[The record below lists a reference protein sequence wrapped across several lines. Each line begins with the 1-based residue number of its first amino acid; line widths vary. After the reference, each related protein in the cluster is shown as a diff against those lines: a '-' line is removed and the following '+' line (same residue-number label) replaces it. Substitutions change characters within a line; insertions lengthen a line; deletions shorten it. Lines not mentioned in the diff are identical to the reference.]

1 MKQLFY
7 CQIVLIALCLSIAM
21 AATPIVFRLLP
32 DDFARLS
39 RIYEW
44 IDGRRLNPDV
54 AVFGDSRA
62 MNGINGYLLGVALG
76 ENRTVASFTNP
87 GQSFSEGALFY
98 SSLPSDTKVVVH
110 CIGLN
115 TLAGP
120 MGIAEKKVDRLLL
133 DGYRPDSVTA
143 RFLSSSTLREF
154 GKSRLRVLYESRTC
168 AKTGLHNLLR
178 KFLEPN
184 SLSDSLDSSVY
195 PYLYPYERA
204 PKEQYDKYLLAQKQS
219 PQVDLQTPDAEFET
233 KIRAVSRY
241 FKARHIGYYVVL
253 MPVSPLLWD
262 HLPQDYER
270 CVSNFASRTEV
281 AVFDYTK
288 LLDDDLFCDPAHPNR
303 AGADRITAKL
313 ADDIL
318 RDSLSGHFP
327 EEE

>member
-288 LLDDDLFCDPAHPNR
+288 PVSYTHLTLP
-303 AGADRITAKL
+303 TKL
-313 ADDIL
+313 
-318 RDSLSGHFP
+318 
-327 EEE
+327 EV

>member
-133 DGYRPDSVTA
+133 DGY
-143 RFLSSSTLREF
+143 LSL
-154 GKSRLRVLYESRTC
+154 
-168 AKTGLHNLLR
+168 
-178 KFLEPN
+178 
-184 SLSDSLDSSVY
+184 
-195 PYLYPYERA
+195 
-204 PKEQYDKYLLAQKQS
+204 
-219 PQVDLQTPDAEFET
+219 
-233 KIRAVSRY
+233 I
-241 FKARHIGYYVVL
+241 HI
-253 MPVSPLLWD
+253 
-262 HLPQDYER
+262 
-270 CVSNFASRTEV
+270 
-281 AVFDYTK
+281 
-288 LLDDDLFCDPAHPNR
+288 
-303 AGADRITAKL
+303 
-313 ADDIL
+313 
-318 RDSLSGHFP
+318 
-327 EEE
+327 